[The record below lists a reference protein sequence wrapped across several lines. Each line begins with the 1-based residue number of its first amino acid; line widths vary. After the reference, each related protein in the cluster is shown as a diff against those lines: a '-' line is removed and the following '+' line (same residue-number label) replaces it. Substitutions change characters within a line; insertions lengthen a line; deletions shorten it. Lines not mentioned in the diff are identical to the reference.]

1 MKLKNTNINQVK
13 EAKILGT
20 IIGDDMFWKKK
31 CENIV
36 KKYNAR
42 MQLQRV
48 IASFKSETV
57 PSQTSDVGKKTL
69 SVLTHSFL
77 LP

>member
-20 IIGDDMFWKKK
+20 IIGDDMFWNKK

-48 IASFKSETV
+48 IASFKRETV